1 MVQTLEQAAKTESK
15 RIKIPTKI
23 RPKNYPYSRHQ
34 WEKVVTVVHSRVCS
48 NYFKIVTL
56 KNRITGEE
64 K

>member
-1 MVQTLEQAAKTESK
+1 MELSKSNHSTEGFISRRLK
-15 RIKIPTKI
+15 MT
-23 RPKNYPYSRHQ
+23 RPENYPYSKPQ
-34 WEKVVTVVHSRVCS
+34 WVKAVTVVHSRVCS